1 MLIYKK
7 SRWYCGKVVIVE
19 FSEQEENIFEQMV
32 EWLAP
37 KFSNQPTILRER
49 KRNEFYINPHSR
61 TFFNMDGQAVHMTAK
76 EFDLFY
82 FLYSH
87 KGQVFTKDQL
97 YDNVWGHN
105 YITDTNN
112 LTSFI
117 RKLRKKIEPNPD
129 NPQYIITV
137 WGVGYKFNEEKP

>member
-1 MLIYKK
+1 MSKLGTALTVIKPQTNQFGVDLFTRTVKK
-7 SRWYCGKVVIVE
+7 SNGELCHL
-19 FSEQEENIFEQMV
+19 S
-32 EWLAP
+32 
-37 KFSNQPTILRER
+37 
-49 KRNEFYINPHSR
+49 
-61 TFFNMDGQAVHMTAK
+61 AK
-76 EFDLFY
+76 EFDLLY

-97 YDNVWGHN
+97 YDNVWGYNHAP
-105 YITDTNN
+105 DASN

-117 RKLRKKIEPNPD
+117 RKLRKKIEPDPD